1 MTSHDSI
8 ATSDRSLLRELTALW
23 ATPFQPT
30 EEVLERAHITYDE
43 EVFEGLRAGAC
54 DALRSLTAAARG
66 FAVALLT
73 RDTAVHQLVWERV
86 NDVCNSRSEH
96 ETLMRVLETRT
107 AVAERATTPTSA
119 MVLSSDITKW
129 PLEWPASD
137 ADDADDVQ
145 RYNELRAR
153 LRSLQKQS
161 EELAVMQRYVDKQS
175 DAVSHALSLR
185 DTALPERGSDLLT
198 ELDHCDKR
206 GKRLADA
213 ISKKAKLTERL
224 RKAAQE
230 QDDEAADA
238 QSNDQ
243 QQLSAAARAVF

>member
-1 MTSHDSI
+1 MTSSHDSI
-8 ATSDRSLLRELTALW
+8 ATSDRSVCFDEIVLLVVVSVPYVAGFFAFKLLRELTALW

-107 AVAERATTPTSA
+107 AVAERATTPTRL
-119 MVLSSDITKW
+119 VLSCLVLLAHS
-129 PLEWPASD
+129 
-137 ADDADDVQ
+137 
-145 RYNELRAR
+145 NLR
-153 LRSLQKQS
+153 QK
-161 EELAVMQRYVDKQS
+161 
-175 DAVSHALSLR
+175 
-185 DTALPERGSDLLT
+185 
-198 ELDHCDKR
+198 C
-206 GKRLADA
+206 
-213 ISKKAKLTERL
+213 
-224 RKAAQE
+224 
-230 QDDEAADA
+230 
-238 QSNDQ
+238 
-243 QQLSAAARAVF
+243 